1 MHTFYGRSPKCC
13 HRFCP
18 TYDDRAGP
26 VEVLDVAGDHCE
38 PMHESGRRNQSIDF
52 IAPIG
57 NVQMGAARRNRI
69 VNGNHPA
76 GKFRPD
82 MAVEPSPQPGTLQ
95 DIAPLYTK
103 DATLQFK
110 NW

>member
-1 MHTFYGRSPKCC
+1 
-13 HRFCP
+13 
-18 TYDDRAGP
+18 
-26 VEVLDVAGDHCE
+26 
-38 PMHESGRRNQSIDF
+38 MHESGRRNRSIDF

-110 NW
+110 NGNCSEEEGGRIFSPPRPRHLRRLCRRRSCAVPR